1 MFENDLTVDMRT
13 AVHWSKWLHKIERT
27 GGALTEALQRI
38 FPPDW
43 NSSENLEASSS
54 VSDGDSE
61 SCSDS
66 EFSDNDEDH
75 DDDL

>member
-1 MFENDLTVDMRT
+1 MITDCQSVQFLVILFQASVQIDSGSDETL
-13 AVHWSKWLHKIERT
+13 
-27 GGALTEALQRI
+27 
-38 FPPDW
+38 FPHITDH
-43 NSSENLEASSS
+43 SSENLEASSS